1 MPESQTV
8 EHVSFPS
15 RTPQHHRPGRDSGQ
29 RRDQEEAVAETDS
42 AREFAQD
49 NLLDRILGADKVLVA
64 LRCDEPDALL
74 EMLGAAAVHSGTALY
89 WWRARAGLCRLPDR
103 DAAMPGLMH
112 LADVLRFME
121 RSPDFGVYFL
131 AERPPEWSPGLVAP
145 LRRIARIDP
154 RQPRRLVLLGTLAD
168 WPTALPARELAWG
181 RPIGTRPRL
190 RHGAWEL

>member
-1 MPESQTV
+1 M
-8 EHVSFPS
+8 
-15 RTPQHHRPGRDSGQ
+15 
-29 RRDQEEAVAETDS
+29 AEMGS

-64 LRCDEPDALL
+64 LRCDDRDALL
-74 EMLGAAAVHSGTALY
+74 DSLGAAATRAGDALY
-89 WWRARAGLCRLPDR
+89 WWRARTGLCRLPDR
-103 DAAMPGLMH
+103 DAVMPGLVH

-121 RSPDFGVYFL
+121 RSIAPGIFFL
-131 AERPPEWSPGLVAP
+131 GDSPAEWSPGAVVP

-168 WPTALPARELAWG
+168 WPMALPARELAWG
-181 RPIGTRPRL
+181 RPLGTRPRL

>member
-1 MPESQTV
+1 M
-8 EHVSFPS
+8 
-15 RTPQHHRPGRDSGQ
+15 
-29 RRDQEEAVAETDS
+29 AETGS

-64 LRCDEPDALL
+64 LRCDDHDALL
-74 EMLGAAAVHSGTALY
+74 DSLGAAATRTGDALY
-89 WWRARAGLCRLPDR
+89 WWRARTGLCRLPDR
-103 DAAMPGLMH
+103 DAVMPGLVH

-121 RSPDFGVYFL
+121 RSTAPGVFFL
-131 AERPPEWSPGLVAP
+131 ADSPAEWSPGAVVP

-168 WPTALPARELAWG
+168 WPMALPARELAWG
-181 RPIGTRPRL
+181 RPLGTRPRL